1 MGMEWHNRATMGPAA
16 LKPGRAAFTLRPS
29 VEAELVS
36 DIEPAPLASHQPGLA
51 RPRLLAWLGEG
62 VREVSWVLSWLPR
75 ARWAVPPPSPSDL
88 GTWPA
93 LRHVRHLALH
103 ETRLCMPAVRRL
115 AGAAAATDVPGQPT
129 DEPSAM
135 LADVEREDAAWDA
148 EAAAAAAEAIVA
160 ELAAARF
167 ELLQQAEMAPDAA
180 WPQIEALLLRARQH
194 ELEHLAAL
202 WRLALYW
209 EAPSTSPHASP
220 TSSPASQGG
229 NPPTSSPA
237 GQGGVPLHP
246 ADRFSQGVTLR

>member
-1 MGMEWHNRATMGPAA
+1 
-16 LKPGRAAFTLRPS
+16 
-29 VEAELVS
+29 
-36 DIEPAPLASHQPGLA
+36 LASHQPGLA

-103 ETRLCMPAVRRL
+103 ETRLTLPAVRRL
-115 AGAAAATDVPGQPT
+115 AGAAATEQTEPTEQTDQ
-129 DEPSAM
+129 A
-135 LADVEREDAAWDA
+135 ADVAREDAAWQA
-148 EAAAAAAEAIVA
+148 TTAADAAEALVA
-160 ELAAARF
+160 DLAAVRF

-180 WPQIEALLLRARQH
+180 WPRLAELLLRARQH

-202 WRLALYW
+202 WRLALDW
-209 EAPSTSPHASP
+209 DAVAS
-220 TSSPASQGG
+220 
-229 NPPTSSPA
+229 NPPGGASGVSPA
-237 GQGGVPLHP
+237 GPSAGPSGVPLHP